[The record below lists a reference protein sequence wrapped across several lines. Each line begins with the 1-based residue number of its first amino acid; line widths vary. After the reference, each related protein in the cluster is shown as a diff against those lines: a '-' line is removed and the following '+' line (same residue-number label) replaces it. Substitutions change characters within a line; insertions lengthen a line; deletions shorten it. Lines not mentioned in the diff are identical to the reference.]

1 MTIMTRMDWPGATK
15 EQYDALRQAVNWEQ
29 DKAKGG
35 IFHVAA
41 IDESGAHITDVWD
54 TAEDFQQFTENRL
67 MPAVHKLGIPGEP
80 KVEIWETH
88 AVFAPAYE

>member
-1 MTIMTRMDWPGATK
+1 MTIMMRMDWPGATK
-15 EQYDALRQAVNWEQ
+15 DQYDALRQTVNWEQ

-41 IDESGAHITDVWD
+41 IDESGVHITDVWD
-54 TAEDFQQFTENRL
+54 TAEDFQRFTEDRL
-67 MPAVHKLGIPGEP
+67 MPAVQELGIPGEP
-80 KVEIWETH
+80 KIEIWETH